1 MILTGPEIR
10 SQTEDGKKRH
20 GKKREI
26 RIPSKHAVRTK
37 TVVDTTMDYI
47 HIDPY
52 DPDLVGPNSVDLRLG
67 DKLLVYESA
76 VGRFDNR
83 ATVDRNRDTQHWP
96 RPETILGGVDMTGPV
111 YPTGGHLDM
120 RKENPVFELEI
131 PEKGIMLRPGILYLG
146 TTIECIGSNAFVPI
160 VEGRSS
166 IGRLGLHVHVTA
178 GFCDLGFKG
187 QITLEIHVIHPIRV
201 YAGVPICQAYFLKP
215 EGEIELY
222 KGRYR
227 DQKGPVPS
235 RIHLAQDGSA
245 K

>member
-10 SQTEDGKKRH
+10 ARVTAGLEDVKDG
-20 GKKREI
+20 
-26 RIPSKHAVRTK
+26 VRK
-37 TVVDTTMDYI
+37 AFDKDLVTTMDEV

-52 DPDLVGPNSVDLRLG
+52 DPELVGPNSVDLRLG
-67 DKLLVYESA
+67 DKLLVYENA
-76 VGRFDNR
+76 VRRFDEGSGS
-83 ATVDRNRDTQHWP
+83 
-96 RPETILGGVDMTGPV
+96 PEHPV
-111 YPTGGHLDM
+111 YARSGSEPLDM
-120 RKENPVFELEI
+120 RKENPAFELPI
-131 PEKGIMLRPGILYLG
+131 PETGIILRPGILYLG
-146 TTIECIGSNAFVPI
+146 TTIECIGSNLFVPI

-201 YAGVPICQAYFLKP
+201 YAGTPICQAYFLKP
-215 EGEIELY
+215 MGAIELY

-227 DQKGPVPS
+227 DQVGPVAS
-235 RIHLAQDGSA
+235 RLQLTKDQFG